1 VRPPDW
7 NHGLRRQTL
16 VEYLLEDIM
25 HRRLQ
30 PGQRLVVQEL
40 AERLGVGRTPIREAL
55 ITLAGI
61 GVVEIRP
68 NRGAV
73 IRSVGAREIR
83 DFYLL
88 RRALECEAIRT
99 ACGRIG
105 EEELRALAAEFHRLI
120 GADSNGRDHSIADA
134 HALDN
139 RLHDLIAE
147 NCGNAFLRDEL
158 NRLKLLSRA
167 FRDYAFEQGGPLSSS
182 LLKEVEAREHLA
194 IVDALIARDRRAA
207 VRAMSR
213 HIVTGIRDVREVSR
227 FVSAEISPASRRSS
241 HRPAKDGHG
250 SADGRSQ
257 GPG

>member
-1 VRPPDW
+1 M
-7 NHGLRRQTL
+7 HGRLR
-16 VEYLLEDIM
+16 
-25 HRRLQ
+25 

-40 AERLGVGRTPIREAL
+40 ADRLGVGRTPIREAL

-73 IRSVGAREIR
+73 IRSVGAREVR

-105 EEELRALAAEFHRLI
+105 EDELRALATEFRRLV
-120 GADSNGRDHSIADA
+120 GADADDRDRSTADA
-134 HALDN
+134 HVLDN

-147 NCGNAFLRDEL
+147 NCGNALLLDEL

-167 FRDYAFEQGGPLSSS
+167 FRDYAYEQGGPLGTS
-182 LLKEVEAREHLA
+182 LLKEVEAREHLS
-194 IVDALIARDRRAA
+194 IVEALIARDRRAA

-213 HIVTGIRDVREVSR
+213 HIISGIRDLREISR
-227 FVSAEISPASRRSS
+227 FVHAETAPESRPPVPPA
-241 HRPAKDGHG
+241 ATDGPVH
-250 SADGRSQ
+250 ANGRSR
-257 GPG
+257 GSG

>member
-1 VRPPDW
+1 M
-7 NHGLRRQTL
+7 
-16 VEYLLEDIM
+16 DIM
-25 HRRLQ
+25 HGRLR

-68 NRGAV
+68 NRGAI
-73 IRSVGAREIR
+73 IRNVGAREVR

-105 EEELRALAAEFHRLI
+105 EDELRELAAEFRRLI
-120 GADSNGRDHSIADA
+120 GADADDRDRSIADA
-134 HALDN
+134 HDLDN

-147 NCGNAFLRDEL
+147 SCGNALLLDEL

-167 FRDYAFEQGGPLSSS
+167 FRDYAYEQEGPLGTSHI
-182 LLKEVEAREHLA
+182 KDVEAREHLA
-194 IVDALIARDRRAA
+194 IVEALIARDRRAA

-213 HIVTGIRDVREVSR
+213 HIVSGIRDLREISR
-227 FVSAEISPASRRSS
+227 FVDAGIAPQSRHSS
-241 HRPAKDGHG
+241 HYPATDGPA
-250 SADGRSQ
+250 SADGRSR

>member
-1 VRPPDW
+1 M
-7 NHGLRRQTL
+7 HGRLR
-16 VEYLLEDIM
+16 
-25 HRRLQ
+25 

-73 IRSVGAREIR
+73 IRSVGVREVR

-99 ACGRIG
+99 ACGRIR
-105 EEELRALAAEFHRLI
+105 EDELRELAAEFRRLI
-120 GADSNGRDHSIADA
+120 GADADDRDRLIADA

-147 NCGNAFLRDEL
+147 SCGNALLLDEL

-167 FRDYAFEQGGPLSSS
+167 FRDYAYEQEAPLGTS
-182 LLKEVEAREHLA
+182 LLKDVEAREHLA
-194 IVDALIARDRRAA
+194 IVEALIARDRRAA

-213 HIVTGIRDVREVSR
+213 HIVWGIRDLREISR
-227 FVSAEISPASRRSS
+227 FVHAETVPESRPSPHRAST
-241 HRPAKDGHG
+241 DGHVP
-250 SADGRSQ
+250 ADGRSRGSDQ
-257 GPG
+257 VGRAGRR